1 MSEASEANASDL
13 FISARQV
20 RSFEDIV
27 EQIRDAILSGQLKDG
42 EKLASERELC
52 GIFGVSRPTLREA
65 LRWLEASGFVKIRA
79 GSHGGIIAVHPD
91 GAQMGTALDALLQL
105 NEATA
110 QDLAEFRVSFEGEN
124 AFWAAQRSDDADIA
138 RMREVLEAMEESLR
152 RPETPWKVLSEL
164 DLRFHQLVANA
175 AKNRVRSAVMLG
187 VLESLKRASLSLEQL
202 MSGQA
207 RHSIVEELAGIVWA
221 LESHDAQLARTRMAE
236 HVDRFSEME
245 AQVFRQAT
253 ATSATQ

>member
-1 MSEASEANASDL
+1 MARNEL

-27 EQIRDAILSGQLKDG
+27 VQIRDAILSGKLQHG

-52 GIFGVSRPTLREA
+52 GIFDVSRPTLREA
-65 LRWLEASGFVKIRA
+65 LRWLEASGFIKIRA

-124 AFWAAQRSDDADIA
+124 AYWAAKRADETDFA
-138 RMREVLEAMEESLR
+138 RMREALETMARSLG
-152 RPETPWKVLSEL
+152 RPDTPWGILSEL

-175 AKNRVRSAVMLG
+175 SKNRVRAAVMLG
-187 VLESLKRASLSLEQL
+187 VLESLKRASLSLEEL
-202 MSGQA
+202 MSGRA
-207 RHSIVEELAGIVWA
+207 RRSIVEELGAIVDA
-221 LESHDAQLARTRMAE
+221 LESRDAELARQRMSA
-236 HVDRFSEME
+236 HVDRFSELE
-245 AQVFRQAT
+245 ATVFREAIKG
-253 ATSATQ
+253 S